1 VESMHPVVT
10 WTYGGS
16 WAHAGVRRSNSQGRE
31 RGRVEWIAP
40 WRGYAALSMSI
51 GRSTV
56 IQLTTGAEAAP
67 AAALSGLA
75 GKTLGT
81 GAPALFE

>member
-1 VESMHPVVT
+1 
-10 WTYGGS
+10 
-16 WAHAGVRRSNSQGRE
+16 
-31 RGRVEWIAP
+31 
-40 WRGYAALSMSI
+40 MSI